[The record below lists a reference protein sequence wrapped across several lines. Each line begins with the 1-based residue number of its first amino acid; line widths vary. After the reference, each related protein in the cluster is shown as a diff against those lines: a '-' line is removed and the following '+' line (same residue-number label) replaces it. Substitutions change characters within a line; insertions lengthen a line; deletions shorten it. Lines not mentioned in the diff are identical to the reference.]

1 MNDVLWQPI
10 KAGELQLKHRLVMA
24 PMTRNRS
31 TPEGAPT
38 GMNAEYYA
46 QRASMALIISEGTQP
61 SEDGQGYMLTPGL
74 YDDAQIAGW
83 REVTDAVHA
92 AGGQMVVQFMHC
104 GRIGHP
110 DNTPHHRLPV
120 GPSAVQPNVKMV
132 TPSGLQDVPVPHALS
147 ADEVAQTIREFRHAA
162 ASAMKAGADGVEI
175 HGANG
180 YIVYQFLSD
189 NANQRTDQ
197 YGGSIENRIRFAIE
211 VAAAVADEIG
221 PGRTGIRIAPGNKF
235 NDIAE
240 TDVLSVYEPLVREL
254 GRLNLAYLHVN
265 HMGDDTVL
273 RMIRATWPGVL
284 FLTRGQADIATR
296 VADIENGLADVIT
309 VAKLS
314 LANPDLVERF
324 KLGASLNV
332 PDPTTFYGGGAKGYT
347 DYPTLARVAQA

>member
-1 MNDVLWQPI
+1 
-10 KAGELQLKHRLVMA
+10 
-24 PMTRNRS
+24 
-31 TPEGAPT
+31 
-38 GMNAEYYA
+38 
-46 QRASMALIISEGTQP
+46 MALIISEGTQP

-83 REVTDAVHA
+83 RMVTDAVHA
-92 AGGQMVVQFMHC
+92 AGGQMVVQFMHS

-120 GPSAVQPNVKMV
+120 GPSAVQPNVKMM
-132 TPSGLQDVPVPHALS
+132 TRTGLQDVPVPHALNT
-147 ADEVAQTIREFRHAA
+147 DEIARTVDEFRHAA

-180 YIVYQFLSD
+180 YIVHQFLSD
-189 NANQRTDQ
+189 NANQRTDG

-211 VAAAVADEIG
+211 VAAAVAKEIG

-235 NDIAE
+235 NDIVE
-240 TDVLSVYEPLVREL
+240 TEILSVYEPLVREL
-254 GRLNLAYLHVN
+254 GQLKLAYLHVN
-265 HMGDDTVL
+265 HVGDEAVL

-284 FLTRGQADIATR
+284 FLTRGQADIPTR

-314 LANPDLVERF
+314 LANPDLVERI
-324 KLGASLNV
+324 KLGAPLNS

-347 DYPTLARVAQA
+347 DYPTLALSAEA

>member
-1 MNDVLWQPI
+1 MKDVLWQPI

-162 ASAMKAGADGVEI
+162 SSAMKAGADGVEI

-180 YIVYQFLSD
+180 YIVHQFLSD

-197 YGGSIENRIRFAIE
+197 YGGSIENRIRFASE

-347 DYPTLARVAQA
+347 DYPTLARAAQA